1 VVSNRSWFKKQ
12 NERNFYGEQ
21 PIEVAT
27 TIITLDLFNEVTRK
41 EKYRDQLKLAF
52 IWF

>member
-1 VVSNRSWFKKQ
+1 VVSNRNWFKKQ

-41 EKYRDQLKLAF
+41 ENTE
-52 IWF
+52 IS